1 MQTSLRIAALAVLVA
16 APAHA
21 DFTVV
26 ERGGHWTE
34 AEIVVDA
41 TPTELYA
48 LATNYERWREVFSD
62 IKSVRVVGGDDRAN
76 AKVQFDSR
84 ALEHEVTVQ
93 FENVP
98 GQALRFRGIKGPPGG
113 RARGEYLLESLDGGT
128 RTRVRARLYMD
139 VVGIA
144 GVFVRDAALRRM
156 RQDKL
161 TRDLRD
167 IQQWASRRHP
177 QS

>member
-1 MQTSLRIAALAVLVA
+1 MQSLRLAALAVLVSV
-16 APAHA
+16 PARA

-26 ERGGHWTE
+26 ERGRNWSE

-41 TPTELYA
+41 TPAEIYA

-62 IKSVRVVGGDDRAN
+62 IKSVRIVGGDDRTN

-93 FENVP
+93 FDNVP
-98 GQALRFRGIKGPPGG
+98 NQALRFRGIKGPPGG
-113 RARGEYLLESLDGGT
+113 RARGEYLLEPIDGGA
-128 RTRVRARLYMD
+128 RTRIHAKLYMD
-139 VVGIA
+139 VVGVA
-144 GVFVRDAALRRM
+144 GVFVRDATLRRM
-156 RQDKL
+156 RQAKL

-167 IQQWASRRHP
+167 IEQWASRRQP
-177 QS
+177 RS

>member
-1 MQTSLRIAALAVLVA
+1 MQSLRLAALAVLVSV
-16 APAHA
+16 PARA

-26 ERGGHWTE
+26 ERGRNWSE

-41 TPTELYA
+41 TPSELYA

-62 IKSVRVVGGDDRAN
+62 IKSVRIVGGDDRSN

-93 FENVP
+93 FDNVKD
-98 GQALRFRGIKGPPGG
+98 QALRFRGIKGPPGG
-113 RARGEYLLESLDGGT
+113 RARGEYLLEPIDGGT
-128 RTRVRARLYMD
+128 RTRIHAKLYMD
-139 VVGIA
+139 VVGVA
-144 GVFVRDAALRRM
+144 GVFVRDATLRRM
-156 RQDKL
+156 RQAKL

-167 IQQWASRRHP
+167 IQQWASTRRP